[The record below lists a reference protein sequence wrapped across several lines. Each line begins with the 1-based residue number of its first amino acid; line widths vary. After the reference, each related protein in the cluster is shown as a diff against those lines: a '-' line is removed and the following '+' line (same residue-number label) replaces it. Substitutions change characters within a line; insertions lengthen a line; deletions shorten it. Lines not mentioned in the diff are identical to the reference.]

1 MIINTIF
8 KQIELN
14 MNIMYLKHYLDKQ
27 NEGIFILSM
36 QSVALYSSFRTI
48 YHIYCMLAL
57 LTFPVQA
64 FKNYKYQP
72 CSKEPQGSASF
83 KQSQTK
89 RVYPILNE
97 VQK

>member
-1 MIINTIF
+1 MNYEYYVF
-8 KQIELN
+8 KTLFRQT
-14 MNIMYLKHYLDKQ
+14 K
-27 NEGIFILSM
+27 GIFIISM
-36 QSVALYSSFRTI
+36 QSVALYSSLRTI

-64 FKNYKYQP
+64 FKNYEYQP

-83 KQSQTK
+83 KQCQTK

-97 VQK
+97 EENVVEVLKQGI